1 MYESKSGGPESE
13 IKTAAFAIRIKT
25 PPFCLPNAGDTD
37 RQKGVLNSYL
47 WFKKRSFTY

>member
-13 IKTAAFAIRIKT
+13 IKTAVFAIRIKH
-25 PPFCLPNAGDTD
+25 PFLPPNAGDTD